1 MISGNIQEASGI
13 EGIES
18 AEHLD
23 KKVKQVEE
31 LREQG
36 EGWYDACL
44 RIGENDAQKYVLT
57 QLMLREVREDRD
69 NND

>member
-1 MISGNIQEASGI
+1 MTSGNIQEASGI

-23 KKVKQVEE
+23 KKVEQVKE

-36 EGWYDACL
+36 EGWYDACI
-44 RIGENDAQKYVLT
+44 RVGENDAQQYVLI
-57 QLMLREVREDRD
+57 QLMLQEVREDRH
-69 NND
+69 NDA